1 MICNKYSRFIIA
13 ATEEKCYV
21 LGHSPRSSFPAGKS
35 LQPRNSQEVVRSMI
49 MSRLQ
54 RVSLLLLLSTLAA
67 RGQSPPSADVPPASP
82 VLAAFI
88 PPPPETASPIS
99 VPEPQAIPLAIPQ
112 PPPSQSAQDWTQ
124 ERQCPGGFP
133 SDLTRLNCLYPQR
146 QRTIDWVTSSLTDE
160 AMLNSAGAA
169 LGAFMFADSPT
180 TWPRTGLGYLRDWR
194 ASYLSGMANGTT
206 QYLLNSAFNLNPEHV
221 SCRTGWFIRHESLPT
236 LGPDDPDN
244 PADQSNPLQEA
255 LDHDCTV
262 PWRIFHVILDTVA
275 TRKST
280 PMGRAILSWPSPRL
294 VGAFAG
300 AFAESPWEP
309 QADNSTQEIFTRAG
323 ESLIVPA
330 IGALFNEFPSLLQTL
345 TKPLHKKTPLP
356 VWPPQGAK

>member
-1 MICNKYSRFIIA
+1 
-13 ATEEKCYV
+13 
-21 LGHSPRSSFPAGKS
+21 
-35 LQPRNSQEVVRSMI
+35 MI
-49 MSRLQ
+49 MSRVQ
-54 RVSLLLLLSTLAA
+54 RVILLLLLSALAA
-67 RGQSPPSADVPPASP
+67 RGQSPPSADVPPAPP
-82 VLAAFI
+82 VLAASI
-88 PPPPETASPIS
+88 PPPSDTASPIS
-99 VPEPQAIPLAIPQ
+99 APEPQAIPLAIPQ
-112 PPPSQSAQDWTQ
+112 PPPQPSAINWML
-124 ERQCPGGFP
+124 EYQCPGGFP
-133 SDLTRLNCLYPQR
+133 SDLTRLNCLYTQR
-146 QRTIDWVTSSLTDE
+146 QRSIDWVTSSLTDE

-206 QYLLNSAFNLNPEHV
+206 QYLLNSAFNFDPEHV
-221 SCRTGWFIRHESLPT
+221 SCRTGYFIRHESLQT
-236 LGPDDPDN
+236 LDPDDPDA
-244 PADQSNPLQEA
+244 PVDQSSLLQKA

-280 PMGRAILSWPSPRL
+280 PMGRAILSWPSPRI

-309 QADNSTQEIFTRAG
+309 PADNSTQEILTRAG

-330 IGALFNEFPSLLQTL
+330 IGALFNEYPSLLQAI

-356 VWPPQGAK
+356 VWAPQGAK